1 MTRTTLALVAA
12 FALPALAC
20 CGPSDARAAPQRA
33 AAPTERGKLDAP
45 VVVEAALDAG
55 TAHVT
60 VRFASPAT
68 DIRVDVSGV
77 DGLTVTSAATPIQG
91 ASYDRGAVASFDV
104 AYAAGPGRS
113 HLAVAVSGA
122 FPGGR
127 RATVASFAVGTPSAE
142 QQKAATGVVEESD
155 GERVKIV
162 IPRQ

>member
-12 FALPALAC
+12 LALPALAC
-20 CGPSDARAAPQRA
+20 CGASDARAAPA
-33 AAPTERGKLDAP
+33 AAPAAQRGKVDAP
-45 VVVEAALDAG
+45 VVIDATLDAG

-60 VRFASPAT
+60 VRFTSPAT
-68 DIRVDVSGV
+68 DVRVDVTGV
-77 DGLTVTSAATPIQG
+77 DGLTVTSAATPIEG